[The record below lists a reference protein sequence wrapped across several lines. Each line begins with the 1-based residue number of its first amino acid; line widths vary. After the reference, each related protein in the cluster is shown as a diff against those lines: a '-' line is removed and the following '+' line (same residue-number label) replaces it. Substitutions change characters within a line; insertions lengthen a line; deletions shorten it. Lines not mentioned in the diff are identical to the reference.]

1 MLLAKI
7 VGNVVATQKDEGM
20 NGFKL
25 LIAQNLDLQMKLTS
39 SYVVACDAVG
49 AGLGE
54 VVVVVQGSS
63 ARLTEQTRNKPVDAA
78 VIAIVDTVKIGS
90 ESIYDKSTEATT
102 SAR

>member
-25 LIAQNLDLQMKLTS
+25 LIAQSLDLQMNLTS

-78 VIAIVDTVKIGS
+78 VIAIVDSVKIGR
-90 ESIYDKSTEATT
+90 ESIYDKSIEATT
-102 SAR
+102 STR

>member
-25 LIAQNLDLQMKLTS
+25 LIAQSLDLQMNLTS
-39 SYVVACDAVG
+39 SYIVACDAVG

-54 VVVVVQGSS
+54 VVIVVQGSS
-63 ARLTEQTRNKPVDAA
+63 ARLTDQTRNKPVDAA
-78 VIAIVDTVKIGS
+78 IIAIVDSVKIA
-90 ESIYDKSTEATT
+90 EKSVYTKSNETMNA
-102 SAR
+102 AR

>member
-25 LIAQNLDLQMKLTS
+25 LIAQSLDLQMNLTS

-54 VVVVVQGSS
+54 VVIVVQGSS
-63 ARLTEQTRNKPVDAA
+63 ARLTDQTRNKPVDAA
-78 VIAIVDTVKIGS
+78 IIAIVDSVKIGGDS
-90 ESIYDKSTEATT
+90 VYTKSNETMNA
-102 SAR
+102 AR

>member
-25 LIAQNLDLQMKLTS
+25 LIAQSLDLHMNLTS

-54 VVVVVQGSS
+54 VVIVVQGSS
-63 ARLTEQTRNKPVDAA
+63 ARLTDQTRNKPVDAA
-78 VIAIVDTVKIGS
+78 IIAIVDSVKIGGDS
-90 ESIYDKSTEATT
+90 VYTKSHETMNA
-102 SAR
+102 AR